1 MRFQLL
7 RDELKVPGVSFSSA
21 LIIANEAMVAFE
33 KSRPDYVD
41 PEALEGVIQERVA
54 EAVRLDR
61 KATRTILEDL
71 LSRRGIHLGM
81 RDVEVVQNV
90 DRFGAT
96 LRFSPEAARAYA
108 REVIP

>member
-7 RDELKVPGVSFSSA
+7 RDELRVPGTTTGQA
-21 LIIANEAMVAFE
+21 LQLATSTMEAFE
-33 KSRPDYVD
+33 KTRPDYVD
-41 PEALEGVIQERVA
+41 PAAMESVIQERVA